1 MLNSLSTLR
10 ACAYD
15 LCLVQGVG
23 RPHQSGPI
31 TSNHTRGEGEYS
43 SNQRPAVTTVVSQ
56 DDFASYCTVHSTR
69 TVPRQCGGGAGTPAV
84 VFGLEISLTLMLVT
98 SPGKADCEPG

>member
-56 DDFASYCTVHSTR
+56 ETSCHICFVEYQV
-69 TVPRQCGGGAGTPAV
+69 RQWDNRKVAKLKRSV
-84 VFGLEISLTLMLVT
+84 
-98 SPGKADCEPG
+98 